1 MTGRGCGCQNA
12 GDNRLAYSCSGA
24 ANTGYL
30 ADAVARKLSVQ
41 GISEMTCLPA
51 VAAGL
56 SGFLESAKVSEN
68 IVIDGCP
75 VSCGKR
81 IFEDHGLSFRHF
93 IMTDYN
99 VEKGKTQIT
108 ETVIDDTV
116 SKVAATVSQC

>member
-1 MTGRGCGCQNA
+1 MAGCGCGCQNA

-30 ADAVARKLSVQ
+30 ADSVARKFSIQ
-41 GISEMTCLPA
+41 GISKMTCLAA
-51 VAAGL
+51 VAGGL

-81 IFEDHGLSFRHF
+81 IFEDQGLPFRHF

-99 VEKGKTQIT
+99 VEKGKTEIT
-108 ETVIDDTV
+108 EAVIDDTV
-116 SKVAATVSQC
+116 NKMAATVSQC